1 MLLDARYRYHAEAAR
16 RYSRVGPRL
25 GVQCTDALSL
35 TVDYLVLDVDEKN
48 RSELGLTVWYEP
60 ERPLAVDGSVR
71 LQLIDGEPSYYTDG
85 FVSWVAPQAGISAGA
100 GVFVGAI
107 GRAKDNG
114 GDIVFLKPSPNVKEV
129 FDLLGLTA
137 IFRFAETREGA
148 VGCFN

>member
-1 MLLDARYRYHAEAAR
+1 MPSAGRLSLQLDARYRYHAEAAR

-100 GVFVGAI
+100 GVFVQGQQS
-107 GRAKDNG
+107 GSYVD
-114 GDIVFLKPSPNVKEV
+114 
-129 FDLLGLTA
+129 T
-137 IFRFAETREGA
+137 A
-148 VGCFN
+148 VGGLARVTWRLHGG